1 MNIKDFLK
9 KAEQPQ
15 ALPPIKPGAYLLL
28 ALLLAVLL
36 LSLSLCHRPSPAVS
50 EDETLP
56 PLPTAA
62 YGPEDFY
69 EQDGFMRS
77 DTVKTSTGVDVSEFQ
92 VSIDWPAVKE
102 AGIEFAIVRTG
113 YRGTTEGR
121 LNPDVS
127 FLRHLEGA
135 EAAGLE
141 VGVYFFSQAITPE
154 EAREEAKFVLNQL
167 GNRRLDLPVVFD
179 WEYVGMDARTAHIDS
194 RTLTDCA
201 IAFCETIRDGGY
213 EPMVYFN
220 LDLSSRL
227 FILEELQEYGFWLAM
242 YEPPMDFPWRIDLW
256 QYTESGTVPGIDSP
270 VDLNLRFY
278 TEK

>member
-9 KAEQPQ
+9 KAEKI
-15 ALPPIKPGAYLLL
+15 LPMPPAKRPVYL
-28 ALLLAVLL
+28 ALAVLLAIVL
-36 LSLSLCHRPSPAVS
+36 LSLSLCGRRPAPVS
-50 EDETLP
+50 EQEP
-56 PLPTAA
+56 SVRPLAAAA

-69 EQDGFMRS
+69 EQDGFVKS

-92 VSIDWPAVKE
+92 VDVDWPVVKE
-102 AGIEFAIVRTG
+102 AGIDFAIVRTG

-127 FLRHLEGA
+127 FLQHLEGA
-135 EAAGLE
+135 RAAGLE
-141 VGVYFFSQAITPE
+141 VGVYFFSQAITVE
-154 EAREEAKFVLNQL
+154 EAREEAAFVLRQL
-167 GNRRLDLPVVFD
+167 EDRKLDLPVVFD
-179 WEYVGMDARTAHIDS
+179 WEYVGPDARTAHIDS

-227 FILEELQEYGFWLAM
+227 FILEELQDYGFWLAM
-242 YEPPMDFPWRIDLW
+242 YELPMDFPWKIDLW

-278 TEK
+278 

>member
-1 MNIKDFLK
+1 MNIKDFIK
-9 KAEQPQ
+9 KAAAQLLPSLRPLLYP
-15 ALPPIKPGAYLLL
+15 ALAV
-28 ALLLAVLL
+28 LLAVLL
-36 LSLSLCHRPSPAVS
+36 LSLSLCHRPAPAQPT
-50 EDETLP
+50 EEGPT
-56 PLPTAA
+56 PLATAP

-69 EQDGFMRS
+69 LQDGFMRS
-77 DTVKTSTGVDVSEFQ
+77 DTVKTTTGVDVSEFQ
-92 VSIDWPAVKE
+92 VEIDWPVVKE
-102 AGIEFAIVRTG
+102 AGIEFAIVRAG

-127 FLRHLEGA
+127 FLRHLHGA
-135 EAAGLE
+135 RMAGLE

-154 EAREEAKFVLNQL
+154 EAVEEAKFVLNQL
-167 GNRRLDLPVVFD
+167 GDTKLDLPVVFD
-179 WEYVGMDARTAHIDS
+179 WEYVGPDSRTAFIDS
-194 RTLTDCA
+194 RTLTDCT

-227 FILEELQEYGFWLAM
+227 FLLEELQDYGFWLAM

-270 VDLNLRFY
+270 VDLNLRFS
-278 TEK
+278 